1 LYSCIL
7 CILCMLLSVGMD
19 LLLLR
24 SLVAVAD
31 TGSITEAA
39 DHIGLTQPALSR
51 RLQQLEQHL
60 GAELLSRGR
69 KGAQLTEIGRL
80 VESEA
85 RMLIARYDHLRDQV
99 RAHQGL
105 EGGTVR
111 IGGGATAVSF
121 VLPKA
126 IAAFQ
131 RSHPAV
137 RFQLKEAGSIE
148 VTEDVLS
155 SRLELGLVTLP
166 VKTRDLTVWPLLTD
180 RIVLVGPRWHPLA
193 QSENRISA
201 SALEGMAFV
210 GFEADTAV
218 RQIIDAALR
227 EAGVAMNVV
236 MELRS
241 IPAILRM
248 VATTGNLA
256 FVSRLGVDSLEDVSE
271 IEVKDLKVE
280 RELAV
285 IARRGT
291 ALSPA
296 AQAFATLLM
305 DTAAAGR

>member
-1 LYSCIL
+1 
-7 CILCMLLSVGMD
+7 MD
-19 LLLLR
+19 LQLLR
-24 SLVAVAD
+24 SLLAVAD

-39 DHIGLTQPALSR
+39 DRIGVTQPALSR
-51 RLQQLEQHL
+51 RLQQLEDHF

-69 KGAQLTEIGRL
+69 KGAELTEIGRL

-85 RMLIARYDHLRDQV
+85 RILVNRYDHLREQV

-126 IAAFQ
+126 IASFQ
-131 RSHPAV
+131 QDYPAV

-148 VTEDVLS
+148 VAEDVIS
-155 SRLELGLVTLP
+155 GRLELGLVTLP
-166 VKTRDLTVWPLLTD
+166 VQDRELTLWPLLTD
-180 RIVLVGPRWHPLA
+180 RIVLVGPSNHPLA
-193 QSENRISA
+193 KAGSIRAES
-201 SALEGMAFV
+201 LEGLAFV

-218 RQIIDAALR
+218 RQIIDATLR
-227 EAGVAMNVV
+227 DAGVEMNVV

-256 FVSRLGVDSLEDVSE
+256 FVSQLGVDSLEEVREIDVTGLN
-271 IEVKDLKVE
+271 IERK
-280 RELAV
+280 LAV
-285 IARRGT
+285 IAKRGST
-291 ALSPA
+291 LSPA
-296 AQAFATLLM
+296 THAFATLL
-305 DTAAAGR
+305 RENYIPE

>member
-1 LYSCIL
+1 
-7 CILCMLLSVGMD
+7 MD
-19 LLLLR
+19 LLFLR
-24 SLVAVAD
+24 SLVAIAD

-39 DHIGLTQPALSR
+39 DRIGVTQSALSR
-51 RLQQLEQHL
+51 RLQQLEEHL
-60 GAELLSRGR
+60 GAELLTRGR

-80 VESEA
+80 VETEA
-85 RMLIARYDHLRDQV
+85 RILIARYDHLRDQV

-121 VLPKA
+121 VLPRA

-155 SRLELGLVTLP
+155 GRLELGLVTLP
-166 VKTRDLTVWPLLTD
+166 VKARELSVWPLLSD
-180 RIVLVGPRWHPLA
+180 KIVLVGPRDHPLA
-193 QSENRISA
+193 RSGRINA
-201 SALEGMAFV
+201 SALDGLAFV

-227 EAGVAMNVV
+227 EAGVGMNVV

-256 FVSRLGVDSLEDVSE
+256 FVSRLGVDSLEEVSE
-271 IEVKDLKVE
+271 IDVRDLRIE
-280 RELAV
+280 RKLAV
-285 IARRGT
+285 IARRGS

-296 AQAFATLLM
+296 AQAFAALLREGST
-305 DTAAAGR
+305 DLQHYRFR

>member
-1 LYSCIL
+1 
-7 CILCMLLSVGMD
+7 MD
-19 LLLLR
+19 LQLIR

-31 TGSITEAA
+31 TGSITDAS
-39 DHIGLTQPALSR
+39 DRIGLTQPALSR
-51 RLQQLEQHL
+51 RLQLLEDQMGAQLF
-60 GAELLSRGR
+60 SRGR
-69 KGAQLTEIGRL
+69 KGVQLTEIGRL
-80 VESEA
+80 VDKEA
-85 RMLIARYDHLRDQV
+85 RTLIARYDHLREQV

-121 VLPKA
+121 LLPEA

-131 RSHPAV
+131 GSHPGV
-137 RFQLKEAGSIE
+137 KFQLKEAGSNE
-148 VTEDVLS
+148 VAEDVNN

-166 VKTRDLTVWPLLTD
+166 VKPRDLAVWPLLTD
-180 RIVLVGPRWHPLA
+180 KIVLVGPRAHPLTHKRHI
-193 QSENRISA
+193 NA
-201 SALEGMAFV
+201 SALENLSFV

-218 RQIIDAALR
+218 RQIIDARLR
-227 EAGVAMNVV
+227 DAGVTMNVV

-256 FVSRLGVDSLEDVSE
+256 FVSQLGVDSLEEVVM
-271 IEVKDLKVE
+271 IEVKDLKIE

-291 ALSPA
+291 PLSPA
-296 AQAFATLLM
+296 AQAFSTLLREVVT
-305 DTAAAGR
+305 DNSSLFS

>member
-1 LYSCIL
+1 
-7 CILCMLLSVGMD
+7 MD
-19 LLLLR
+19 LQRLR
-24 SLVAVAD
+24 SLLAVAD

-39 DHIGLTQPALSR
+39 DRIGLTQPALSR
-51 RLQQLEQHL
+51 RLQQLEAFF

-69 KGAQLTEIGRL
+69 KGVQLTEIGRL
-80 VESEA
+80 VEREA
-85 RMLIARYDHLRDQV
+85 RSLVNRFDHLREQV

-121 VLPKA
+121 VLPTA
-126 IAAFQ
+126 IARFRQ
-131 RSHPAV
+131 EHPGV

-148 VTEDVLS
+148 VAGDVIS
-155 SRLELGLVTLP
+155 GRLELGLVTLP
-166 VKTRDLTVWPLLTD
+166 VQARELQIWPLITD
-180 RIVLVGPRWHPLA
+180 RIVLVAPREHPLSRLGEIDA
-193 QSENRISA
+193 K
-201 SALEGMAFV
+201 ALDGLAFV

-227 EAGVAMNVV
+227 DAGVEMNVV

-256 FVSRLGVDSLEDVSE
+256 FVSRMGVDTLAGVSE
-271 IEVKDLKVE
+271 IEVRGLNIA

-285 IARRGT
+285 IAKQGSS
-291 ALSPA
+291 LSPA
-296 AQAFATLLM
+296 AQAFSSLLREEQS
-305 DTAAAGR
+305 TA

>member
-1 LYSCIL
+1 
-7 CILCMLLSVGMD
+7 MD
-19 LLLLR
+19 LQRLR
-24 SLVAVAD
+24 SLLAVAD

-39 DHIGLTQPALSR
+39 DRIGLTQPALSR
-51 RLQQLEQHL
+51 RLQQLEAFF
-60 GAELLSRGR
+60 GAKLLSRGR

-80 VESEA
+80 VEREA
-85 RMLIARYDHLRDQV
+85 RGLVNRFDHLREQV

-121 VLPKA
+121 VLPTA
-126 IAAFQ
+126 IARFRQ
-131 RSHPAV
+131 EHPGV

-148 VTEDVLS
+148 VAGDVIS
-155 SRLELGLVTLP
+155 GRLELGLVTLP
-166 VKTRDLTVWPLLTD
+166 VQARELQIWPLITD
-180 RIVLVGPRWHPLA
+180 RIVLVAPREHPLSRLGEIDA
-193 QSENRISA
+193 K
-201 SALEGMAFV
+201 ALDGLAFV

-227 EAGVAMNVV
+227 DAGVEMNVV

-256 FVSRLGVDSLEDVSE
+256 FVSRMGLDTLAGVCE
-271 IEVKDLKVE
+271 IEVRGLNIV

-285 IARRGT
+285 IAKQGSS
-291 ALSPA
+291 LSPA
-296 AQAFATLLM
+296 AQAFSSLLREEQS
-305 DTAAAGR
+305 TA

>member
-1 LYSCIL
+1 MLYF
-7 CILCMLLSVGMD
+7 LSMD
-19 LLLLR
+19 LQLLR
-24 SLVAVAD
+24 SLLAVAD

-39 DHIGLTQPALSR
+39 DRIGLTQPALSR
-51 RLQQLEQHL
+51 RLQQLEEHL
-60 GAELLSRGR
+60 GAALLTRGR

-80 VESEA
+80 VANEA
-85 RMLIARYDHLRDQV
+85 RILVARYDYLRDQV

-126 IAAFQ
+126 IAGFQ
-131 RSHPAV
+131 RVHPAV

-155 SRLELGLVTLP
+155 GQLELGLVTLP
-166 VKTRDLTVWPLLTD
+166 VKARDLTVWPLLTD
-180 RIVLVGPRWHPLA
+180 RIVLVGPRQHPLA
-193 QSENRISA
+193 QAGSISA
-201 SALEGMAFV
+201 SALDGMAFV

-227 EAGVAMNVV
+227 EAGVEMNVV

-256 FVSRLGVDSLEDVSE
+256 FVSRLGVDSLEEVSE
-271 IEVKDLKVE
+271 IEVRDLRIE

-291 ALSPA
+291 PLSPA
-296 AQAFATLLM
+296 AQAFADQLREG
-305 DTAAAGR
+305 APSGG

>member
-1 LYSCIL
+1 
-7 CILCMLLSVGMD
+7 MD
-19 LLLLR
+19 LQRLR
-24 SLVAVAD
+24 SLLAVAD

-39 DHIGLTQPALSR
+39 DRIGLTQPALSR
-51 RLQQLEQHL
+51 RLQQLEAYF

-80 VESEA
+80 VEREA
-85 RMLIARYDHLRDQV
+85 QGLVNRFDHLREQV

-121 VLPKA
+121 VLPTA
-126 IAAFQ
+126 IAHFRQ
-131 RSHPAV
+131 EHPGV

-148 VTEDVLS
+148 VAGDVIS
-155 SRLELGLVTLP
+155 GRLELGLVTLP
-166 VKTRDLTVWPLLTD
+166 VQARELQIWPLITD
-180 RIVLVGPRWHPLA
+180 RIVLVAPREHPLA
-193 QSENRISA
+193 SLGEVDA
-201 SALEGMAFV
+201 KALDGLAFV

-227 EAGVAMNVV
+227 DAGVEMNVV

-256 FVSRLGVDSLEDVSE
+256 FVSRMGVDTLAGVCE
-271 IEVKDLKVE
+271 IEVRGLNIA

-285 IARRGT
+285 IAKQGSS
-291 ALSPA
+291 LSPA
-296 AQAFATLLM
+296 AQAFSSLLREKQSI
-305 DTAAAGR
+305 A